1 MQVHGPHGPKGISP
15 IYGRRAVESPES
27 IRPAGLEPPKD
38 EVYIS
43 PEARALAEL
52 AQSNQIRQ
60 ERLEQIRQMI
70 AAGVYDTPER
80 LAIAVEKM
88 LQELKQTGMLPEA
101 GK

>member
-15 IYGRRAVESPES
+15 VYGRRAVQSAESS
-27 IRPAGLEPPKD
+27 RPAGLQPPQD
-38 EVYIS
+38 EVHIS

-70 AAGVYDTPER
+70 AAGVYVTPER
-80 LAIAVEKM
+80 FAIAVSKM
-88 LQELKQTGMLPEA
+88 LEELKHGAAPDIGA
-101 GK
+101 